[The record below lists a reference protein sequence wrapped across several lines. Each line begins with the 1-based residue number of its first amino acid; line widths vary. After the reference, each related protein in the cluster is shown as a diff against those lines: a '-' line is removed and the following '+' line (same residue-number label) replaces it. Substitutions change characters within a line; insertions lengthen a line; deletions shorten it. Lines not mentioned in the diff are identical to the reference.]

1 MRKIRR
7 IIAVLFVCML
17 CFSLLAGCSGGSGGG
32 KEADGKGSGTRTV
45 KDDRGVELTLPE
57 KLESIAIV
65 GPVFPSIVYAIQ
77 GHLENVKAVA
87 KSAYT
92 GWQLSIMKDLAPEF
106 ENVDTTIF
114 GKEINFEELA
124 NLNPDL
130 VIDWTTD
137 TEDIAKMEE
146 MGITV
151 AAFTAAKDIETLRH
165 LLGSL
170 AAVLGCED
178 RYEVL
183 MKYYDEMENYINS
196 KQTQI
201 AALSED
207 EKPRVLFLRN
217 TDLDCYT
224 DGVNPYIAEW
234 VGAQNI
240 VMSTYTNDT
249 TTGDQK
255 PTMEAILAY
264 NPQIILLSNFDDFVP
279 EDFYN
284 NTIEAQDWSNV
295 DAVKNHRVYK
305 IPCGL
310 YRWVPPNCAEKFLFC
325 YYVASIVQPEIFSEI
340 DMEKTIK
347 EFFADYFSYDLT
359 QDQVDFIVH
368 KEANADS
375 V

>member
-1 MRKIRR
+1 MRKIKR
-7 IIAVLFVCML
+7 ITAVLLVFIL
-17 CFSLLAGCSGGSGGG
+17 CFSLLAGCSGGSGG
-32 KEADGKGSGTRTV
+32 KDADGNGNCTRTV

-65 GPVFPSIVYAIQ
+65 GPVFPSIVYALQ
-77 GHLENVKAVA
+77 GNLENVTAVA

-92 GWQLSIMKDLAPEF
+92 GWQISIMKDLAPEF
-106 ENVDTTIF
+106 ENVNTTIF
-114 GKEINFEELA
+114 GSEINFEELA

-151 AAFTAAKDIETLRH
+151 AAFKAAKDIETLKQ

-170 AAVLGCED
+170 ATVLGCED
-178 RYEVL
+178 RYEEL
-183 MKYYDEMENYINS
+183 MKYYEEMENYINS

-201 AALSED
+201 AELSED
-207 EKPRVLFLRN
+207 EKPRVLFMRN
-217 TDLDCYT
+217 KDLDCYT
-224 DGVNPYIAEW
+224 DGVNPFIAEW

-240 VMSTYTNDT
+240 VMATYTNDT

-255 PTMEAILAY
+255 PTMETILAY
-264 NPQIILLSNFDDFVP
+264 NPQIIFLSNFDEFVP

-295 DAVKNHRVYK
+295 DAVINHRVYK

-310 YRWVPPNCAEKFLFC
+310 YRCRKVPVLLLRGFHSTAGDILRDRHGKDNRRFL
-325 YYVASIVQPEIFSEI
+325 
-340 DMEKTIK
+340 
-347 EFFADYFSYDLT
+347 L
-359 QDQVDFIVH
+359 
-368 KEANADS
+368 
-375 V
+375 